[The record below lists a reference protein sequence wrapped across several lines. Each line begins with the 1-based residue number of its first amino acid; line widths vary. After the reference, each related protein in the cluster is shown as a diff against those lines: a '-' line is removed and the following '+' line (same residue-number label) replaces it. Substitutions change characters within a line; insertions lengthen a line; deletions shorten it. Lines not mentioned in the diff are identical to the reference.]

1 MSGFALDYPGMA
13 FELAD
18 GSVLSVASGDLS
30 MCFTAENFLVDHSD
44 GRLEIPIA
52 DLSKFYFV
60 SDYSAVVS
68 PESEA
73 DRKVEVFS
81 GTGLRLGVYDS
92 EAAAKAVL
100 PRGLYVMKSVS
111 RTFKTI
117 VK

>member
-1 MSGFALDYPGMA
+1 MA

-18 GSVLSVASGDLS
+18 GSVLSVASDDLS
-30 MCFTAENFLVDHSD
+30 MCFTAESFLVDHSD

-60 SDYSAVVS
+60 SDYSGGIS

-100 PRGLYVMKSVS
+100 PRGLYVMKSAS